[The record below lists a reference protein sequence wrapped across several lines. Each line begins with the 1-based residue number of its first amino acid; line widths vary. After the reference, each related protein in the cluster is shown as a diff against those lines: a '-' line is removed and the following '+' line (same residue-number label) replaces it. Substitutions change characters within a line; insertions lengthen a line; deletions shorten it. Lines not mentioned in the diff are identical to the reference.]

1 MAIELPPS
9 LFCCLVRTDS
19 RRLTPSDATISP
31 RRPKDA
37 SRRGHYYCC
46 TAGECRDGDGSPKRA
61 RCRRHGP
68 PLTVMRSSTRMPPCG
83 RSAAL
88 TGCRNGRTMG
98 VPGPHGAVMTGLTH
112 PQKETLNLA
121 RAFGRVMVEDLARRF
136 EVSAQTIRKDLNDLC
151 DHRSLTR
158 IHGGAIIASGVE
170 NLAYEARRFVA
181 AEEKKAIGA
190 AAAALIPNGC
200 SLFINIGTTTEE
212 VASAL
217 TSHEDLL
224 VITNNLNVAMLLY
237 RHPRIEVIVAGGTVR
252 RADGAVIGSTATS
265 LIGQFKVDYAIIGA
279 SAIDEDGALLDF
291 DYREVEAGKPII
303 ANARSV
309 MLVADSTKLRRSA
322 PVRIADISQIQTF
335 VTDVALPERLA
346 NICQTRGL
354 GVIEAMPKSPA
365 EIDEPGVDTPSTVAR
380 LR

>member
-1 MAIELPPS
+1 MPEQPHHGR
-9 LFCCLVRTDS
+9 VR
-19 RRLTPSDATISP
+19 
-31 RRPKDA
+31 
-37 SRRGHYYCC
+37 RRG
-46 TAGECRDGDGSPKRA
+46 
-61 RCRRHGP
+61 
-68 PLTVMRSSTRMPPCG
+68 
-83 RSAAL
+83 
-88 TGCRNGRTMG
+88 
-98 VPGPHGAVMTGLTH
+98 AVVTGLTH
-112 PQKETLNLA
+112 RQSEILNIA

-252 RADGAVIGSTATS
+252 RADGAVIGSTAIS

-279 SAIDEDGALLDF
+279 SAIDEEGALLDF
-291 DYREVEAGKPII
+291 DYREVQAAQAII

-309 MLVADSTKLRRSA
+309 MLVADFDQAAAQRAGPHRPYQPDPDLCHRRGAAGRARQHLPHPRHRGDRGDAEAAGRYRRAGPCDAPLEPSRRSCA
-322 PVRIADISQIQTF
+322 RRPLPYGSDAGNGHPVPVFGCFRIW
-335 VTDVALPERLA
+335 L
-346 NICQTRGL
+346 
-354 GVIEAMPKSPA
+354 
-365 EIDEPGVDTPSTVAR
+365 
-380 LR
+380 

>member
-1 MAIELPPS
+1 
-9 LFCCLVRTDS
+9 
-19 RRLTPSDATISP
+19 
-31 RRPKDA
+31 
-37 SRRGHYYCC
+37 
-46 TAGECRDGDGSPKRA
+46 
-61 RCRRHGP
+61 
-68 PLTVMRSSTRMPPCG
+68 
-83 RSAAL
+83 
-88 TGCRNGRTMG
+88 
-98 VPGPHGAVMTGLTH
+98 MTGLTH
-112 PQKETLNLA
+112 RQTEILNIA
-121 RAFGRVMVEDLARRF
+121 RASGRVMVEELARRF

-151 DHRSLTR
+151 EQRAMTR

-181 AEEKKAIGA
+181 ADEKKAIGA
-190 AAAALIPNGC
+190 AAAALIPNGS

-237 RHPRIEVIVAGGTVR
+237 RHPRIEVVVAGGTVR
-252 RADGAVIGSTATS
+252 RADGAVVGSTATQ

-279 SAIDEDGALLDF
+279 SAIDEEGALLDF
-291 DYREVEAGKPII
+291 DYREVQAAQAII

-322 PVRIADISQIQTF
+322 PVRIAHIGQIQTF
-335 VTDVALPERLA
+335 VTDSPLPSGLA
-346 NICQTRGL
+346 NICHSRGIE
-354 GVIEAMPKSPA
+354 VIEAMPKRMVDIEESASEPA
-365 EIDEPGVDTPSTVAR
+365 QDAAPEAAPVVR